1 MVYLH
6 LPMVCNHKEFCKG
19 LACHA
24 HVVYVVCHA
33 HVVYVWVY
41 VWVNVWVQDMYG
53 EEMYG
58 HVLGAA

>member
-1 MVYLH
+1 
-6 LPMVCNHKEFCKG
+6 MVCNHKEFCKG